1 MCKLVK
7 RNLDIL
13 VISDLHLG
21 TYGSEADEV
30 LAYLDSIDA
39 DKIVINGDF
48 VDIMLFNKRFWP
60 SSHMKVIKYF
70 LDLISEG
77 KEIYYVTGNH
87 DELIRK
93 FVNFKIQNFKI
104 VNQIVLDT
112 PEGKVWMFHG
122 DVFDFSIQTAW
133 LTKLAGFLYDY
144 MIIFNSW
151 VNKKIMRPLGRKR
164 LNFSKIIKANVKTAV
179 QYFANF
185 ERNAAE
191 IAEKNGYKYV
201 VCGHIHTPKIESF
214 EINGK
219 EIIYMNSGD
228 WLESLSSLEYVN
240 NEWSI
245 YMHKRTEKDFKND
258 ESSRIEMT
266 NKELYKDLIAEFK
279 ILQDK

>member
-1 MCKLVK
+1 MK

-30 LAYLDSIDA
+30 LAYLDSINA

-70 LDLISEG
+70 LDLISQG

-87 DELIRK
+87 DELMRK
-93 FVNFKIQNFKI
+93 FLNFKIQNFKI

-112 PEGKVWMFHG
+112 AEGKVWIFHG
-122 DVFDFSIQTAW
+122 DVFDFSIQTQW
-133 LTKLAGFLYDY
+133 ITKLAGFLYDY

-151 VNKKIMRPLGRKR
+151 INKKIMRPLGRKR
-164 LNFSKIIKANVKTAV
+164 LNFSKTIKSNVKTAV

-185 ERNAAE
+185 EMKASEVAQ
-191 IAEKNGYKYV
+191 KNGYKYV

-214 EINGK
+214 NING
-219 EIIYMNSGD
+219 EEVIYMNSGD
-228 WLESLSSLEYVN
+228 WLESLSSLEYADN
-240 NEWSI
+240 KWSI
-245 YMHKRTEKDFKND
+245 YMHKRTEQEYKGDND
-258 ESSRIEMT
+258 SRIEMT

>member
-1 MCKLVK
+1 MK

-30 LAYLDSIDA
+30 LAYLDTINA
-39 DKIVINGDF
+39 NKIVINGDF

-70 LDLISEG
+70 LDLISQG

-87 DELIRK
+87 DELMRK
-93 FVNFKIQNFKI
+93 FLNFKIQNFKI
-104 VNQIVLDT
+104 VNQITLDT
-112 PEGKVWMFHG
+112 AEGKVWIFHG
-122 DVFDFSIQTAW
+122 DVFDFSIQTQW

-151 VNKKIMRPLGRKR
+151 INKKIMRPLGRKR
-164 LNFSKIIKANVKTAV
+164 LNFSKTIKSNVKTAV

-185 ERNAAE
+185 EMKAAE
-191 IAEKNGYKYV
+191 VAQKNGYKYV

-214 EINGK
+214 NING
-219 EIIYMNSGD
+219 EEVIYMNSGD
-228 WLESLSSLEYVN
+228 WLESLSSLEYVDN
-240 NEWSI
+240 KWSI
-245 YMHKRTEKDFKND
+245 YMHKRTEQEYKGDND
-258 ESSRIEMT
+258 SRIEMT

>member
-1 MCKLVK
+1 MK

-30 LAYLDSIDA
+30 LAYLDSIEA

-70 LDLISEG
+70 LDLISQG

-87 DELIRK
+87 DELMRK
-93 FVNFKIQNFKI
+93 FLNFKIQNFKI

-112 PEGKVWMFHG
+112 DEGKVWIFHG
-122 DVFDFSIQTAW
+122 DVFDFSIQTQW

-151 VNKKIMRPLGRKR
+151 INKKIMRTLGQKR
-164 LNFSKIIKANVKTAV
+164 LNFSKIIKSNVKTAV

-185 ERNAAE
+185 EMKAAE
-191 IAEKNGYKYV
+191 VAQKNGYKYV

-214 EINGK
+214 NING
-219 EIIYMNSGD
+219 EQVIYMNSGD
-228 WLESLSSLEYVN
+228 WIESLSSLEYVDN
-240 NEWSI
+240 KWSM
-245 YMHKRTEKDFKND
+245 YMHKRTEQEYKGDND
-258 ESSRIEMT
+258 SRIEMT
-266 NKELYKDLIAEFK
+266 NTELYKDLIAEFK

>member
-1 MCKLVK
+1 MK

-30 LAYLDSIDA
+30 LAYLDTINA
-39 DKIVINGDF
+39 NKIIINGDF

-70 LDLISEG
+70 LDLISQG

-87 DELIRK
+87 DELMRK
-93 FVNFKIQNFKI
+93 FLNFKIQNFKI

-112 PEGKVWMFHG
+112 AKGKVWIFHG
-122 DVFDFSIQTAW
+122 DVFDFSIQTQW

-151 VNKKIMRPLGRKR
+151 INKKIMRPLGRKR
-164 LNFSKIIKANVKTAV
+164 LNFSKTIKSNVKTAV

-185 ERNAAE
+185 EMKAAE
-191 IAEKNGYKYV
+191 VAQKNGYKYV

-214 EINGK
+214 NING
-219 EIIYMNSGD
+219 EEVIYMNSGD
-228 WLESLSSLEYVN
+228 WLESLSSLEYADN
-240 NEWSI
+240 KWSI
-245 YMHKRTEKDFKND
+245 YMHKRTEQEYKGDND
-258 ESSRIEMT
+258 SRIEMT

>member
-1 MCKLVK
+1 MK

-30 LAYLDSIDA
+30 LAYLDTINA
-39 DKIVINGDF
+39 NKIVINGDF

-70 LDLISEG
+70 LDLISQG

-87 DELIRK
+87 DELMRK
-93 FVNFKIQNFKI
+93 FLNFKIQNFKI

-112 PEGKVWMFHG
+112 AKGKVWIFHG
-122 DVFDFSIQTAW
+122 DVFDFSIQTQW

-151 VNKKIMRPLGRKR
+151 INKKIMRPLGRKR
-164 LNFSKIIKANVKTAV
+164 LNFSKTIKSNVKTAV

-185 ERNAAE
+185 EMKAAE
-191 IAEKNGYKYV
+191 VAQKNGYKYV

-214 EINGK
+214 NING
-219 EIIYMNSGD
+219 EEVIYMNSGD
-228 WLESLSSLEYVN
+228 WLESLSSLEYVDN
-240 NEWSI
+240 KWSI
-245 YMHKRTEKDFKND
+245 YMHKRTEQEYKGDND
-258 ESSRIEMT
+258 SRIEMT

>member
-1 MCKLVK
+1 MK

-30 LAYLDSIDA
+30 LAYLDTIDA

-70 LDLISEG
+70 LDLISHG

-87 DELIRK
+87 DELMRK
-93 FVNFKIQNFKI
+93 FLNFKIQNFKI
-104 VNQIVLDT
+104 VNQVVLDT
-112 PEGKVWMFHG
+112 TEGKVWMFHG
-122 DVFDFSIQTAW
+122 DVFDFSIQTGW

-144 MIIFNSW
+144 MIMFNSW
-151 VNKKIMRPLGRKR
+151 INKKIMRPLGRKR
-164 LNFSKIIKANVKTAV
+164 LNFSKTIKANVKTAV

-185 ERNAAE
+185 EMKAAE
-191 IAEKNGYKYV
+191 VAQKNGYKYV

-214 EINGK
+214 NING
-219 EIIYMNSGD
+219 EEVIYMNSGD
-228 WLESLSSLEYVN
+228 WLESLSSLEYADN
-240 NEWSI
+240 KWSI
-245 YMHKRTEKDFKND
+245 YMHKRTEQEYKGDND
-258 ESSRIEMT
+258 SRIEMT

>member
-1 MCKLVK
+1 MK

-21 TYGSEADEV
+21 TYGSEADEF
-30 LAYLDSIDA
+30 LAYLDSINA

-70 LDLISEG
+70 LDLISQG

-87 DELIRK
+87 DELMRK
-93 FVNFKIQNFKI
+93 FLNFKIQNFKI

-112 PEGKVWMFHG
+112 AKGKVWIFHG
-122 DVFDFSIQTAW
+122 DVFDFSIQTQW

-151 VNKKIMRPLGRKR
+151 INKKIMRPLGRKR
-164 LNFSKIIKANVKTAV
+164 LNFSKTIKSNVKTAV

-185 ERNAAE
+185 EMKAAE
-191 IAEKNGYKYV
+191 VAQKNGYKYV

-214 EINGK
+214 NING
-219 EIIYMNSGD
+219 EEVIYMNSGD
-228 WLESLSSLEYVN
+228 WLESLSSLEYADN
-240 NEWSI
+240 KWSI
-245 YMHKRTEKDFKND
+245 YMHKRTEQEYKGDGD
-258 ESSRIEMT
+258 SRIEMT
-266 NKELYKDLIAEFK
+266 NKELYKDHVAEFK

>member
-1 MCKLVK
+1 MK

-30 LAYLDSIDA
+30 LAYLDTINA
-39 DKIVINGDF
+39 NKIVINGDF

-70 LDLISEG
+70 LDLISQG

-87 DELIRK
+87 DELMRK
-93 FVNFKIQNFKI
+93 FLNFKIQNFKI
-104 VNQIVLDT
+104 VNQIVLET
-112 PEGKVWMFHG
+112 AKGKVWIFHG
-122 DVFDFSIQTAW
+122 DVFDFSIQTQW

-151 VNKKIMRPLGRKR
+151 INKKIMRPLGQKR
-164 LNFSKIIKANVKTAV
+164 LNFSKTIKSNVKTAV

-185 ERNAAE
+185 EMKAAE
-191 IAEKNGYKYV
+191 VAQKNGYKYV

-214 EINGK
+214 NING
-219 EIIYMNSGD
+219 EEVIYMNSGD
-228 WLESLSSLEYVN
+228 WLESLSSLEYADN
-240 NEWSI
+240 KWSI
-245 YMHKRTEKDFKND
+245 YMHKRTEQEYKGDND
-258 ESSRIEMT
+258 SRIEMT

>member
-1 MCKLVK
+1 MK

-21 TYGSEADEV
+21 TYGSEADEF
-30 LAYLDSIDA
+30 LAYLDSINA

-48 VDIMLFNKRFWP
+48 VDIMLFNKNFWP

-70 LDLISEG
+70 LELISQG

-87 DELIRK
+87 DELMRK
-93 FVNFKIQNFKI
+93 FLNFKIQNFKI
-104 VNQIVLDT
+104 VNQIVLET
-112 PEGKVWMFHG
+112 AKGKVWIFHG
-122 DVFDFSIQTAW
+122 DVFDFSIQTQW

-151 VNKKIMRPLGRKR
+151 INKKIMRPLGRKR
-164 LNFSKIIKANVKTAV
+164 LNFSKTIKSNVKTAV

-185 ERNAAE
+185 EMKAAE
-191 IAEKNGYKYV
+191 VAQKNGYKYV

-214 EINGK
+214 NING
-219 EIIYMNSGD
+219 EEVIYMNSGD
-228 WLESLSSLEYVN
+228 WLESLSSLEYADN
-240 NEWSI
+240 KWSI
-245 YMHKRTEKDFKND
+245 YMHKRTEQEYKGDND
-258 ESSRIEMT
+258 SRIEMT

>member
-1 MCKLVK
+1 MK

-151 VNKKIMRPLGRKR
+151 VNKQIMRPLGRKR

-185 ERNAAE
+185 ERKAAE

-228 WLESLSSLEYVN
+228 WLESLSSLEYVDN
-240 NEWSI
+240 KWSI

-258 ESSRIEMT
+258 ESSKIEMS
-266 NKELYKDLIAEFK
+266 NKELYRDLIAEFK

>member
-1 MCKLVK
+1 MK

-30 LAYLDSIDA
+30 LAYLDSINA

-70 LDLISEG
+70 LDLISQG

-87 DELIRK
+87 DELMRK
-93 FVNFKIQNFKI
+93 FLNFKIQNFKI
-104 VNQIVLDT
+104 VNQIVLNT
-112 PEGKVWMFHG
+112 AEGKVWIFHG
-122 DVFDFSIQTAW
+122 DVFDFSIQTQW

-151 VNKKIMRPLGRKR
+151 INKKIMRPLGRKR
-164 LNFSKIIKANVKTAV
+164 LNFSKTIKSNVKTAV

-185 ERNAAE
+185 EMKAAE
-191 IAEKNGYKYV
+191 VAQKNGYKYV

-214 EINGK
+214 NING
-219 EIIYMNSGD
+219 EEVIYMNSGD
-228 WLESLSSLEYVN
+228 WLESLSSLEYADN
-240 NEWSI
+240 KWSI
-245 YMHKRTEKDFKND
+245 YMHKRTEQEYKGDND
-258 ESSRIEMT
+258 SRIEMT

>member
-1 MCKLVK
+1 MK

-30 LAYLDSIDA
+30 LAYLDSINA

-70 LDLISEG
+70 LDLISQG

-87 DELIRK
+87 DELMRK
-93 FVNFKIQNFKI
+93 FLNFKIQNFKI

-112 PEGKVWMFHG
+112 DEGKVWIFHG
-122 DVFDFSIQTAW
+122 DVFDFSIQTQW

-151 VNKKIMRPLGRKR
+151 INKKIMRLLGQKR
-164 LNFSKIIKANVKTAV
+164 LNFSKTIKSNVKTAV

-185 ERNAAE
+185 EMKAAE
-191 IAEKNGYKYV
+191 VAQKNGYKYV

-214 EINGK
+214 NING
-219 EIIYMNSGD
+219 EQVIYMNSGD
-228 WLESLSSLEYVN
+228 WLESLSSLEYVDN
-240 NEWSI
+240 KWSI
-245 YMHKRTEKDFKND
+245 YMHKRTEQEYKGDND
-258 ESSRIEMT
+258 SRVEMT

>member
-1 MCKLVK
+1 MK

-30 LAYLDSIDA
+30 LAYLDSINA

-70 LDLISEG
+70 LDLISQG

-87 DELIRK
+87 DELMRK
-93 FVNFKIQNFKI
+93 FLNFKIQNFKI

-112 PEGKVWMFHG
+112 AKGKVWIFHG
-122 DVFDFSIQTAW
+122 DVFDFSIQTQW

-151 VNKKIMRPLGRKR
+151 INKKIMRPLGRKR
-164 LNFSKIIKANVKTAV
+164 LNFSKTIKSNVKTAV

-185 ERNAAE
+185 EMKAAE
-191 IAEKNGYKYV
+191 VAQKNGYKYV

-214 EINGK
+214 NING
-219 EIIYMNSGD
+219 EEVIYMNSGD
-228 WLESLSSLEYVN
+228 WLESLSSLEYADN
-240 NEWSI
+240 KWSI
-245 YMHKRTEKDFKND
+245 YMHKRTEQEYKGDND
-258 ESSRIEMT
+258 SRIEMT

-279 ILQDK
+279 ILQEK

>member
-1 MCKLVK
+1 MK

-30 LAYLDSIDA
+30 LAYLDSINA
-39 DKIVINGDF
+39 DRIVINGDF

-70 LDLISEG
+70 LDLISQG

-87 DELIRK
+87 DELMRK
-93 FVNFKIQNFKI
+93 FLNFKIQNFKI

-112 PEGKVWMFHG
+112 AKGKVWIFHG
-122 DVFDFSIQTAW
+122 DVFDFSIQTQW

-151 VNKKIMRPLGRKR
+151 INKKIMRPLGRKR
-164 LNFSKIIKANVKTAV
+164 LNFSKTIKSNVKTAV

-185 ERNAAE
+185 EMKAAE
-191 IAEKNGYKYV
+191 VAQKNGYKYV

-214 EINGK
+214 NING
-219 EIIYMNSGD
+219 EEVIYMNSGD
-228 WLESLSSLEYVN
+228 WLESLSSLEYADN
-240 NEWSI
+240 KWSI
-245 YMHKRTEKDFKND
+245 YMHKRTEQEYKGDND
-258 ESSRIEMT
+258 SRIEMT

>member
-1 MCKLVK
+1 MK

-30 LAYLDSIDA
+30 LAYLDTINA
-39 DKIVINGDF
+39 NKIVINGDF

-70 LDLISEG
+70 LDLISQG

-87 DELIRK
+87 DELMRK
-93 FVNFKIQNFKI
+93 FLNFKIQNFKI

-112 PEGKVWMFHG
+112 AKGKVWIFHG
-122 DVFDFSIQTAW
+122 DVFDFSIQTQW

-151 VNKKIMRPLGRKR
+151 INKKIMRPLGRKR
-164 LNFSKIIKANVKTAV
+164 LNFSKTIKSNVKTAV

-185 ERNAAE
+185 EMKAAE
-191 IAEKNGYKYV
+191 VAQKNGYKYV

-214 EINGK
+214 NING
-219 EIIYMNSGD
+219 EEVIYMNSGD
-228 WLESLSSLEYVN
+228 WLESLSSLEYVDN
-240 NEWSI
+240 KWSI
-245 YMHKRTEKDFKND
+245 YMHKRTEQEYKGDDNL
-258 ESSRIEMT
+258 RIEMT
-266 NKELYKDLIAEFK
+266 NKELYKDLVAEFK

>member
-1 MCKLVK
+1 VK

-30 LAYLDSIDA
+30 LAYLDTIDA

-60 SSHMKVIKYF
+60 SSHMKVVKYF
-70 LDLISEG
+70 LDLISQG

-87 DELIRK
+87 DELMRK
-93 FVNFKIQNFKI
+93 FLNFKIQNFKI
-104 VNQIVLDT
+104 VNQVVLDT
-112 PEGKVWMFHG
+112 YEGKVWMFHG
-122 DVFDFSIQTAW
+122 DVFDFSIQTGW

-144 MIIFNSW
+144 MIMFNSW
-151 VNKKIMRPLGRKR
+151 INKKIMRPLGRKR
-164 LNFSKIIKANVKTAV
+164 LNFSKSIKANVKTAV

-185 ERNAAE
+185 EMKAAK
-191 IAEKNGYKYV
+191 IAQKNGYKYV
-201 VCGHIHTPKIESF
+201 VCGHIHTPKIQSF
-214 EINGK
+214 NINGE

-240 NEWSI
+240 NKWSI
-245 YMHKRTEKDFKND
+245 YMHKRTEQEYKGDD
-258 ESSRIEMT
+258 SRIEMT

>member
-1 MCKLVK
+1 MK

-30 LAYLDSIDA
+30 LAYLDSINA

-70 LDLISEG
+70 LDLISQG

-87 DELIRK
+87 DELMRK
-93 FVNFKIQNFKI
+93 FLNFKIQNFKI

-112 PEGKVWMFHG
+112 AKGKVWIFHG
-122 DVFDFSIQTAW
+122 DVFDFSIQTQW

-151 VNKKIMRPLGRKR
+151 INKKIMRPLGRKR
-164 LNFSKIIKANVKTAV
+164 LNFSKTIKSNVKTAV

-185 ERNAAE
+185 EMKAAE
-191 IAEKNGYKYV
+191 VAQKNGYKYV

-214 EINGK
+214 NING
-219 EIIYMNSGD
+219 EQVIYMNSGD
-228 WLESLSSLEYVN
+228 WLESLSSLEYVDN
-240 NEWSI
+240 KWSI
-245 YMHKRTEKDFKND
+245 YMHKRTEQEYKGDND
-258 ESSRIEMT
+258 SRIEMT

>member
-1 MCKLVK
+1 MK

-112 PEGKVWMFHG
+112 ADGKVWMFHG

-144 MIIFNSW
+144 MIISNSW

-185 ERNAAE
+185 ERKAAE

>member
-1 MCKLVK
+1 MK

-30 LAYLDSIDA
+30 LAYLDTINA
-39 DKIVINGDF
+39 NKIVINGDF

-70 LDLISEG
+70 LDLISQG

-87 DELIRK
+87 DELMRK
-93 FVNFKIQNFKI
+93 FLNFKIQNFKI

-112 PEGKVWMFHG
+112 AKGKVWIFHG
-122 DVFDFSIQTAW
+122 DVFDFSIQTQW

-151 VNKKIMRPLGRKR
+151 INKKIMRPLGRKR
-164 LNFSKIIKANVKTAV
+164 LNFSKTIKSNVKTAV

-185 ERNAAE
+185 EMKAAE
-191 IAEKNGYKYV
+191 VAQKNGYKYV

-214 EINGK
+214 NING
-219 EIIYMNSGD
+219 EQVIYMNSGD
-228 WLESLSSLEYVN
+228 WLESLSSLEYAEN
-240 NEWSI
+240 KWSI
-245 YMHKRTEKDFKND
+245 YMHKRTEQEYKGDND
-258 ESSRIEMT
+258 SRIEMT

>member
-1 MCKLVK
+1 MK

-30 LAYLDSIDA
+30 LAYLDTINA
-39 DKIVINGDF
+39 NKIVINGDF

-70 LDLISEG
+70 LDLISQG

-87 DELIRK
+87 DELMRK
-93 FVNFKIQNFKI
+93 FLNFKIQNFKI

-112 PEGKVWMFHG
+112 AKGKVWIFHG
-122 DVFDFSIQTAW
+122 DVFDFSIQTQW

-151 VNKKIMRPLGRKR
+151 INKKIMRPLGRKR
-164 LNFSKIIKANVKTAV
+164 LNFSKTIKSNVKTAV

-185 ERNAAE
+185 EMKAAE
-191 IAEKNGYKYV
+191 VAQKNGYKYV

-214 EINGK
+214 NING
-219 EIIYMNSGD
+219 EQVIYMNSGD
-228 WLESLSSLEYVN
+228 WLESLSSLEYVDN
-240 NEWSI
+240 KWSI
-245 YMHKRTEKDFKND
+245 YMHKRTEQEYKGDND
-258 ESSRIEMT
+258 SRIKMT

>member
-1 MCKLVK
+1 MK
-7 RNLDIL
+7 RSLDIL

-30 LAYLDSIDA
+30 LAYLDTIDA

-60 SSHMKVIKYF
+60 SSHMKVVKYF
-70 LDLISEG
+70 LDLISQG
-77 KEIYYVTGNH
+77 KQIYYVTGNH
-87 DELIRK
+87 DELMRK
-93 FVNFKIQNFKI
+93 FLNFKIQNFKI

-112 PEGKVWMFHG
+112 SEGKVWMFHG

-133 LTKLAGFLYDY
+133 ITKLAGFLYDY

-151 VNKKIMRPLGRKR
+151 INKKIMRPLGRKR
-164 LNFSKIIKANVKTAV
+164 LNFSKTIKANVKTAV

-185 ERNAAE
+185 EMKAAE
-191 IAEKNGYKYV
+191 IAQKNGYKYV

-214 EINGK
+214 NINGE

-228 WLESLSSLEYVN
+228 WLESLSSLEYVDN
-240 NEWSI
+240 KWSI
-245 YMHKRTEKDFKND
+245 YMHKRTEQKYKGD
-258 ESSRIEMT
+258 EDPRIEMT
-266 NKELYKDLIAEFK
+266 NKELYKDLVDEFE
-279 ILQDK
+279 ILQNK

>member
-1 MCKLVK
+1 MK

-30 LAYLDSIDA
+30 LAYLDTINA

-70 LDLISEG
+70 LDLISQG

-87 DELIRK
+87 DELMRK
-93 FVNFKIQNFKI
+93 FLNFKIQNFKI
-104 VNQIVLDT
+104 VNQIVLNT
-112 PEGKVWMFHG
+112 AEGKVWIFHG
-122 DVFDFSIQTAW
+122 DVFDFSIQTQW

-151 VNKKIMRPLGRKR
+151 INKKIMRPLGQKR
-164 LNFSKIIKANVKTAV
+164 LNFSKTIKSNVKTAV

-185 ERNAAE
+185 EMKAAE
-191 IAEKNGYKYV
+191 VAQKNGYKYV

-214 EINGK
+214 NING
-219 EIIYMNSGD
+219 EEVIYMNSGD
-228 WLESLSSLEYVN
+228 WLESLSSLEYADN
-240 NEWSI
+240 KWSI
-245 YMHKRTEKDFKND
+245 YMHKRTEQEYKGDND
-258 ESSRIEMT
+258 SRIEMT

>member
-1 MCKLVK
+1 MK

-30 LAYLDSIDA
+30 LAYLDTINA

-70 LDLISEG
+70 LDLISQG

-87 DELIRK
+87 DELMRK
-93 FVNFKIQNFKI
+93 FLNFKIQNFKI

-112 PEGKVWMFHG
+112 AKGKVWIFHG
-122 DVFDFSIQTAW
+122 DVFDFSIQTQW

-151 VNKKIMRPLGRKR
+151 INKKIMRPLGQKR
-164 LNFSKIIKANVKTAV
+164 LNFSKTIKSNVKTAV

-185 ERNAAE
+185 EMKAAE
-191 IAEKNGYKYV
+191 VAQKNGYKYV

-214 EINGK
+214 NING
-219 EIIYMNSGD
+219 EEVIYMNSGD
-228 WLESLSSLEYVN
+228 WLESLSSLEYADN
-240 NEWSI
+240 KWSI
-245 YMHKRTEKDFKND
+245 YMHKRTEQEYKGDND
-258 ESSRIEMT
+258 SRIEMT

>member
-1 MCKLVK
+1 MK

-30 LAYLDSIDA
+30 LAYLDTINA
-39 DKIVINGDF
+39 NKIVINGDF

-70 LDLISEG
+70 LDLISQG

-87 DELIRK
+87 DELMRK
-93 FVNFKIQNFKI
+93 FLNFKIQNFKI

-112 PEGKVWMFHG
+112 DEGKVWIFHG
-122 DVFDFSIQTAW
+122 DVFDFSIQTQW

-151 VNKKIMRPLGRKR
+151 INKKIMRPLGRKR
-164 LNFSKIIKANVKTAV
+164 LNFSKTIKSNVKTAV

-185 ERNAAE
+185 EMKAAE
-191 IAEKNGYKYV
+191 VAQKNGYKYV

-214 EINGK
+214 NING
-219 EIIYMNSGD
+219 EEVIYMNSGD
-228 WLESLSSLEYVN
+228 WLESLSSLEYADN
-240 NEWSI
+240 KWSI
-245 YMHKRTEKDFKND
+245 YMHKRTEQEYKGDND
-258 ESSRIEMT
+258 SRIEMT

>member
-1 MCKLVK
+1 MK

-30 LAYLDSIDA
+30 LAYLDSIEA

-70 LDLISEG
+70 LDLISQG

-87 DELIRK
+87 DELMRK
-93 FVNFKIQNFKI
+93 FLNFKIQNFKI

-112 PEGKVWMFHG
+112 DEGKVWIFHG
-122 DVFDFSIQTAW
+122 DVFDFSIQTQW
-133 LTKLAGFLYDY
+133 VTKLAGFLYDY

-151 VNKKIMRPLGRKR
+151 INKKIMRPLGRKR
-164 LNFSKIIKANVKTAV
+164 LNFSKTIKSNVKTAV

-185 ERNAAE
+185 EIKAAE
-191 IAEKNGYKYV
+191 VAQKNGYKYV

-214 EINGK
+214 NING
-219 EIIYMNSGD
+219 EEVIYMNSGD
-228 WLESLSSLEYVN
+228 WLESLSSLEYVDN
-240 NEWSI
+240 KWSI
-245 YMHKRTEKDFKND
+245 YMHKRTEQEYKGDD
-258 ESSRIEMT
+258 DSRIEMT
-266 NKELYKDLIAEFK
+266 NKELYKDIVAEFK

>member
-1 MCKLVK
+1 MK

-30 LAYLDSIDA
+30 LAYLDSIEA

-70 LDLISEG
+70 LDLISQG

-87 DELIRK
+87 DELMRK
-93 FVNFKIQNFKI
+93 FLNFKIQNFKI
-104 VNQIVLDT
+104 VNQIVLET
-112 PEGKVWMFHG
+112 AKGKVWIFHG
-122 DVFDFSIQTAW
+122 DVFDFSIQTQW

-151 VNKKIMRPLGRKR
+151 INKKIMRPLGRKR
-164 LNFSKIIKANVKTAV
+164 LNFSKTIKSNVKTAV

-185 ERNAAE
+185 EMKAAE
-191 IAEKNGYKYV
+191 VAQKNGYKYV

-214 EINGK
+214 NING
-219 EIIYMNSGD
+219 EEVIYMNSGD
-228 WLESLSSLEYVN
+228 WLESLSSLEYVDN
-240 NEWSI
+240 KWSI
-245 YMHKRTEKDFKND
+245 YMHKRTEQEYKGDND
-258 ESSRIEMT
+258 SRIEMT

>member
-1 MCKLVK
+1 MK

-112 PEGKVWMFHG
+112 PDGKVWMFHG

-258 ESSRIEMT
+258 ESSKIEMT

>member
-1 MCKLVK
+1 MK

-30 LAYLDSIDA
+30 LAYLDSINA

-60 SSHMKVIKYF
+60 SSHMRVIKYF
-70 LDLISEG
+70 LDLISKG

-87 DELIRK
+87 DELMRK
-93 FVNFKIQNFKI
+93 FLNFKIQNFKI

-112 PEGKVWMFHG
+112 DEGKVWIFHG
-122 DVFDFSIQTAW
+122 DVFDFSIQTQW

-151 VNKKIMRPLGRKR
+151 INKKIMRPLGQKR
-164 LNFSKIIKANVKTAV
+164 LNFSKTIKLNVKTAV

-185 ERNAAE
+185 EMKAAE
-191 IAEKNGYKYV
+191 VAQKNGYKYV

-214 EINGK
+214 NING
-219 EIIYMNSGD
+219 EQVIYMNSGD
-228 WLESLSSLEYVN
+228 WLESLSSLEYVDN
-240 NEWSI
+240 KWSI
-245 YMHKRTEKDFKND
+245 YMHKRTEQEYKGDND
-258 ESSRIEMT
+258 SRVEMT

>member
-1 MCKLVK
+1 VK

-30 LAYLDSIDA
+30 LAYLDSIEA

-70 LDLISEG
+70 LDLISQG

-87 DELIRK
+87 DELMRK
-93 FVNFKIQNFKI
+93 FLNLKIQNFKI
-104 VNQIVLDT
+104 VNQIVLETD
-112 PEGKVWMFHG
+112 EGKVWIFHG
-122 DVFDFSIQTAW
+122 DVFDFSIQTGS

-144 MIIFNSW
+144 MIMFNSW
-151 VNKKIMRPLGRKR
+151 FNKKIMKPLGQKR
-164 LNFSKIIKANVKTAV
+164 LNFSKTIKSNVKTAV

-185 ERNAAE
+185 EMKAAE
-191 IAEKNGYKYV
+191 IAQKNGYKYV

-214 EINGK
+214 DINGEK
-219 EIIYMNSGD
+219 IIYMNSGD
-228 WLESLSSLEYVN
+228 WLESLSSLEYVDN
-240 NEWSI
+240 KWSI
-245 YMHKRTEKDFKND
+245 YMHKRTEQEYKGVED
-258 ESSRIEMT
+258 SRIEMT

>member
-1 MCKLVK
+1 VK

-30 LAYLDSIDA
+30 LAYLDSINA

-70 LDLISEG
+70 LDLISQG

-87 DELIRK
+87 DELMRK
-93 FVNFKIQNFKI
+93 FLNFKIQNFKI

-112 PEGKVWMFHG
+112 AKGKVWIFHG
-122 DVFDFSIQTAW
+122 DVFDFSIQTQW

-151 VNKKIMRPLGRKR
+151 INKKIMRPLGRKR
-164 LNFSKIIKANVKTAV
+164 LNFSKTIKSNVKTAV

-185 ERNAAE
+185 EMKAAE
-191 IAEKNGYKYV
+191 VAQKNGYKYV

-214 EINGK
+214 NING
-219 EIIYMNSGD
+219 EEVIYMNSGD
-228 WLESLSSLEYVN
+228 WLESLSSLEYADN
-240 NEWSI
+240 KWSI
-245 YMHKRTEKDFKND
+245 YMHKRTEQEYKGDND
-258 ESSRIEMT
+258 SRIEMT

>member
-1 MCKLVK
+1 MK

-30 LAYLDSIDA
+30 LAYLDTINA

-70 LDLISEG
+70 LDLISQG

-87 DELIRK
+87 DELMRK
-93 FVNFKIQNFKI
+93 FLNFKIQNFKI

-112 PEGKVWMFHG
+112 AKGKVWIFHG
-122 DVFDFSIQTAW
+122 DVFDFSIQTQW

-151 VNKKIMRPLGRKR
+151 INKKIMRPLGRKR
-164 LNFSKIIKANVKTAV
+164 LNFSKTIKSNVKTAV

-185 ERNAAE
+185 EMKAAE
-191 IAEKNGYKYV
+191 VAQKNGYKYV

-214 EINGK
+214 NING
-219 EIIYMNSGD
+219 EEVIYMNSGD
-228 WLESLSSLEYVN
+228 WLESLSSLEYADN
-240 NEWSI
+240 KWSI
-245 YMHKRTEKDFKND
+245 YMHKRTEQEYKGDND
-258 ESSRIEMT
+258 SRIEMT